1 MCFSGNPGTG
11 KTTVALR
18 MAEVLHRLGYIR
30 RNHLVSVT
38 RDDLVGQYIGHT
50 APKTRD
56 VLKRAMGGVLFIDE
70 AYYLY
75 RPENERDYGQEAIEI
90 LLQTMENQRSD
101 LVVILAGYASRME
114 VFFESNPGFRS
125 RIAHHITF
133 PDYAETELLEIAE
146 RMLGTMDYRF
156 DAASRHAF
164 ADYLARRI
172 RQPNFANARSVRNAL
187 DRARLRQA
195 NRLFASA
202 LHGGAPIDAAAL
214 TLIDTAD
221 VRASRVFDEPPLPSP
236 STSRAL
242 TAPPG

>member
-1 MCFSGNPGTG
+1 
-11 KTTVALR
+11 
-18 MAEVLHRLGYIR
+18 
-30 RNHLVSVT
+30 
-38 RDDLVGQYIGHT
+38 
-50 APKTRD
+50 
-56 VLKRAMGGVLFIDE
+56 
-70 AYYLY
+70 
-75 RPENERDYGQEAIEI
+75 
-90 LLQTMENQRSD
+90 
-101 LVVILAGYASRME
+101 
-114 VFFESNPGFRS
+114 
-125 RIAHHITF
+125 
-133 PDYAETELLEIAE
+133 
-146 RMLGTMDYRF
+146 MLGTMDYRF

-164 ADYLARRI
+164 ADYLSRRI